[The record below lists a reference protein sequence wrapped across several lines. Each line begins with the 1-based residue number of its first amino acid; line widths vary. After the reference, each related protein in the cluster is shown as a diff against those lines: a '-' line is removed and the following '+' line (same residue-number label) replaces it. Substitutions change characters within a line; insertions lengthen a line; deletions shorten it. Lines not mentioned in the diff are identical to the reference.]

1 MKNDLFNERLDKVI
15 SNQMGISR
23 SLAAKL
29 ISAGNVIVNSTI
41 KKPSYL
47 VNDGDKI
54 SVDMPK
60 AKSTEIIPQDIPI
73 DVIYEDKQIIVIN
86 KPRNLVVH
94 PSPGHNDMTLVNG
107 LLFHCKD
114 IEGIGGEHRPGIV
127 HRIDKD
133 TTGLLV
139 IAKNDSAMQ
148 SLTEQIAS
156 RTAKRKYKALVEGVV
171 KEDGYI
177 EANIGRSHSD
187 RKKQAVVKGG
197 RFAKTIYRVEKQY
210 KNNTLL
216 DVSLDTGRTHQ
227 IRVHLAHITHPVVGD
242 SLYGHK
248 KQKYNLE
255 GQLLHAYSLTIMHP
269 KTNKLMEFIAPLP
282 EDFARILNILDK

>member
-139 IAKNDSAMQ
+139 IAKNDRAMQ

-227 IRVHLAHITHPVVGD
+227 IRVHMAHITHPVVGD

>member
-94 PSPGHNDMTLVNG
+94 PSPGHSDMTLVNG

>member
-139 IAKNDSAMQ
+139 IAKNDRAMQ